1 MRKQIS
7 LAIVLVGLL
16 MSCSNDAIYTK
27 AYRFKDQHWTQT
39 MRPTFTVD
47 IQDTTQLYDFIFTL
61 RSTTDYAYNNLWIFL
76 RTTPPFGK
84 SVREPY
90 EIKMADPNGNWIGN
104 KSGTVVEHQ
113 LAFKRRKIPF
123 KGKYTFELEQAITEK
138 KVDEL
143 LDISLEVR
151 KSETN

>member
-1 MRKQIS
+1 MRKQIN

-113 LAFKRRKIPF
+113 LAFKRRIIPF